1 MNHEARA
8 PEGRAGLVKVAQAR
22 GEGLGGF
29 SRGVLVLTAM
39 SRLHASSLAI
49 AIAMGACAALAF
61 ASGCSPG
68 RAEDPQSILRSYSHA
83 LEEGRAEDAYRM
95 LSEEARR
102 GISLEAFR
110 RMVKDNPDEVRE
122 IAKALARPTAT
133 PVVTA
138 TVTSSNGQELQLVLE
153 GGKWRVEATAI
164 DLYAQDT
171 PRHAIQGFV
180 RAVER
185 KRYDVVLK
193 FVPDSHKEG
202 LDPSKLKTAWEGHDK
217 EEIEQVVSSLK
228 QALPTASIEE
238 TGDRATMAYGAG
250 TMQLVRERGLWKIED
265 FD

>member
-1 MNHEARA
+1 MF
-8 PEGRAGLVKVAQAR
+8 VVSVA
-22 GEGLGGF
+22 L
-29 SRGVLVLTAM
+29 
-39 SRLHASSLAI
+39 
-49 AIAMGACAALAF
+49 ACAACAG
-61 ASGCSPG
+61 AK
-68 RAEDPQSILRSYSHA
+68 AEDPQSVLRAYSHA
-83 LEEGRAEDAYRM
+83 LEEGRADDAYRM

-110 RMVKDNPDEVRE
+110 RMVKDNPEEVRE
-122 IAKALARPTAT
+122 IARSLARPTAT

-138 TVTSSNGQELQLVLE
+138 SVTTSNGQELDLVLE
-153 GGKWRVEATAI
+153 NGRWKVEATAI

-193 FVPDSHKEG
+193 FVPDAHKEG
-202 LDPSKLKTAWEGHDK
+202 LDATKLKSAWEGHDK
-217 EEIEQVVSSLK
+217 EEIEQVVSQLK
-228 QALPTASIEE
+228 LALPTATIEE

>member
-1 MNHEARA
+1 M
-8 PEGRAGLVKVAQAR
+8 
-22 GEGLGGF
+22 
-29 SRGVLVLTAM
+29 LVLTAM
-39 SRLHASSLAI
+39 IRHVSSVAALAI
-49 AIAMGACAALAF
+49 AIAACTA
-61 ASGCSPG
+61 GCAG
-68 RAEDPQSILRSYSHA
+68 QRAEDPQSILRAYSHA
-83 LEEGRAEDAYRM
+83 LEEGRSEDAYRM
-95 LSEEARR
+95 LSDEARR

-110 RMVKDNPDEVRE
+110 RMVKDNPEEVRE
-122 IAKALARPTAT
+122 IAKALSRPTAT

-228 QALPTASIEE
+228 QALPSASIEE

>member
-1 MNHEARA
+1 MRA
-8 PEGRAGLVKVAQAR
+8 KAKLVIAC
-22 GEGLGGF
+22 
-29 SRGVLVLTAM
+29 
-39 SRLHASSLAI
+39 LA
-49 AIAMGACAALAF
+49 AALA
-61 ASGCSPG
+61 ACATP
-68 RAEDPQSILRSYSHA
+68 RAEDPHSVLRAYSRA

-110 RMVKDNPDEVRE
+110 RMVKDNPEEVRE
-122 IAKALARPTAT
+122 IARALSRPTAT

-138 TVTSSNGQELQLVLE
+138 TVTSANGQELELVLE
-153 GGKWRVEATAI
+153 NGKWKVEATAI

-171 PRHAIQGFV
+171 PRRAIQGFI

-193 FVPDSHKEG
+193 YVPDAHREG
-202 LDPSKLKTAWEGHDK
+202 LDAAKLKSAWEGHDK
-217 EEIEQVVSSLK
+217 DEIEQVVAGLK
-228 QALPTASIEE
+228 QALPSATIEE
-238 TGDRATMAYGAG
+238 TGDRATMAYSQG

>member
-1 MNHEARA
+1 MSRSF
-8 PEGRAGLVKVAQAR
+8 PLVKIAHAIVA
-22 GEGLGGF
+22 
-29 SRGVLVLTAM
+29 SVVLA
-39 SRLHASSLAI
+39 
-49 AIAMGACAALAF
+49 GCAA
-61 ASGCSPG
+61 P
-68 RAEDPQSILRSYSHA
+68 RAEDPQSILRAYSHA

-110 RMVKDNPDEVRE
+110 RMVKDNPEEVRE

-138 TVTSSNGQELQLVLE
+138 TVTSGNGQELQLVLE
-153 GGKWRVEATAI
+153 NGKWRVEATAI

>member
-1 MNHEARA
+1 MLRSSA
-8 PEGRAGLVKVAQAR
+8 PLAVGLACA
-22 GEGLGGF
+22 
-29 SRGVLVLTAM
+29 
-39 SRLHASSLAI
+39 LAL
-49 AIAMGACAALAF
+49 ACAACT
-61 ASGCSPG
+61 GT
-68 RAEDPQSILRSYSHA
+68 RTEDPSSILRTYSHA

-110 RMVKDNPDEVRE
+110 RMVKDNPEEVRE
-122 IAKALARPTAT
+122 IARSLSRPTSS

-138 TVTSSNGQELQLVLE
+138 TVTSSSGQELQLVLE
-153 GGKWRVEATAI
+153 NGKWKVEATAI

-171 PRHAIQGFV
+171 PRHAVQGFM

-193 FVPDSHKEG
+193 YVPDSHREG
-202 LDPSKLKTAWEGHDK
+202 LDASKLKAAWEGHDK
-217 EEIEQVVSSLK
+217 GEMEEVVSALK
-228 QALPTASIEE
+228 QALSTASIEE
-238 TGDRATMAYGAG
+238 TGDRATMAYGVR

>member
-1 MNHEARA
+1 M
-8 PEGRAGLVKVAQAR
+8 
-22 GEGLGGF
+22 
-29 SRGVLVLTAM
+29 LVLTAM
-39 SRLHASSLAI
+39 IRQAI
-49 AIAMGACAALAF
+49 ATIGVIGGLLATV
-61 ASGCSPG
+61 AVGGSAICSAGCSAP
-68 RAEDPQSILRSYSHA
+68 RAEDPQSILRSYSRA

-110 RMVKDNPDEVRE
+110 RMVKDNPEEVRE

-138 TVTSSNGQELQLVLE
+138 TVTSGSGQELQLVLE
-153 GGKWRVEATAI
+153 NGKWRVEATAI

-228 QALPTASIEE
+228 QAMPTASIEE

>member
-1 MNHEARA
+1 MLELRRVKAWRA
-8 PEGRAGLVKVAQAR
+8 ALFVVI
-22 GEGLGGF
+22 
-29 SRGVLVLTAM
+29 
-39 SRLHASSLAI
+39 ASSISSATTGC
-49 AIAMGACAALAF
+49 GA
-61 ASGCSPG
+61 PK
-68 RAEDPQSILRSYSHA
+68 AEDPQSILRSYSHA

-110 RMVKDNPDEVRE
+110 RMVKDNPEEVRE
-122 IAKALARPTAT
+122 IARSLSRPTAT

-138 TVTSSNGQELQLVLE
+138 TVTSGNGQELQLVLE
-153 GGKWRVEATAI
+153 NGRWKVEGTAI

-193 FVPDSHKEG
+193 YVPDAHKEG

-217 EEIEQVVSSLK
+217 EEIEQVVANLK
-228 QALPTASIEE
+228 QALPAATIEE
-238 TGDRATMAYGAG
+238 TGDRATMSYGPG
-250 TMQLVRERGLWKIED
+250 TMHLVRERGLWKIED

>member
-1 MNHEARA
+1 
-8 PEGRAGLVKVAQAR
+8 VAILAMLATL
-22 GEGLGGF
+22 LG
-29 SRGVLVLTAM
+29 
-39 SRLHASSLAI
+39 
-49 AIAMGACAALAF
+49 
-61 ASGCSPG
+61 ASGCG
-68 RAEDPQSILRSYSHA
+68 VTRAEDPHSVLRTYSRA
-83 LEEGRAEDAYRM
+83 LDEGRAEDAYRM

-138 TVTSSNGQELQLVLE
+138 TVTSSNGQELSLVLE
-153 GGKWRVEATAI
+153 NGRWKVEATAI

-193 FVPDSHKEG
+193 FVPDAHKEG
-202 LDPSKLKTAWEGHDK
+202 LDPGKLKTAWEGHDK

-228 QALPTASIEE
+228 QALPAASIEE

>member
-1 MNHEARA
+1 MT
-8 PEGRAGLVKVAQAR
+8 
-22 GEGLGGF
+22 
-29 SRGVLVLTAM
+29 VL
-39 SRLHASSLAI
+39 
-49 AIAMGACAALAF
+49 ALA
-61 ASGCSPG
+61 GCGAPK
-68 RAEDPQSILRSYSHA
+68 AEDPQSVLRTYSHA
-83 LEEGRAEDAYRM
+83 LEEGRADDAYRM

-138 TVTSSNGQELQLVLE
+138 SVTTSNGQELDLVLE
-153 GGKWRVEATAI
+153 NGRWKVEATAI

-193 FVPDSHKEG
+193 FVPDAHREG
-202 LDPSKLKTAWEGHDK
+202 LDPTKLKSAWEGHDK
-217 EEIEQVVSSLK
+217 EEIEQVVSQLK
-228 QALPTASIEE
+228 LALPTANIEE

>member
-1 MNHEARA
+1 VRLTKLA
-8 PEGRAGLVKVAQAR
+8 VVALLLSVSAC
-22 GEGLGGF
+22 GG
-29 SRGVLVLTAM
+29 A
-39 SRLHASSLAI
+39 
-49 AIAMGACAALAF
+49 
-61 ASGCSPG
+61 
-68 RAEDPQSILRSYSHA
+68 RAEDPHSVLRSYSRA

-110 RMVKDNPDEVRE
+110 RMVKDSPEDVRE
-122 IAKALARPTAT
+122 IAKALARPTST

-138 TVTSSNGQELQLVLE
+138 TVTTAAGQELQLVLE
-153 GGKWRVEATAI
+153 KGRWKVDASAI

-171 PRHAIQGFV
+171 PRHAVQGFV

-193 FVPDSHKEG
+193 YVPDAHREG
-202 LDPSKLKTAWEGHDK
+202 LDAEKLKSAWEGHDK
-217 EEIEQVVSSLK
+217 EEIDQVVAGLK
-228 QALPTASIEE
+228 QALPAATIEQ
-238 TGDRATMAYGAG
+238 TGDRATMAYSQG

>member
-1 MNHEARA
+1 M
-8 PEGRAGLVKVAQAR
+8 GRWRVS
-22 GEGLGGF
+22 F
-29 SRGVLVLTAM
+29 VLAFAL
-39 SRLHASSLAI
+39 
-49 AIAMGACAALAF
+49 ACAACG
-61 ASGCSPG
+61 AS
-68 RAEDPQSILRSYSHA
+68 RAEDPHSVLRAYSVA

-102 GISLEAFR
+102 GTSLEAFK
-110 RMVKDNPDEVRE
+110 RMVKDNPEEVRE

-138 TVTSSNGQELQLVLE
+138 TVTSANGQELDLVLE
-153 GGKWRVEATAI
+153 NGQWKVEATAI

-171 PRHAIQGFV
+171 PRHAVQGFL

-193 FVPDSHKEG
+193 YVPDSHKEG
-202 LDPSKLKTAWEGHDK
+202 LDPTKLRTAWEGHDK
-217 EEIEQVVSSLK
+217 EEIQRVVAELK
-228 QALPTASIEE
+228 RALPTATIEE
-238 TGDRATMAYGAG
+238 TGDRATLAYGAG

>member
-1 MNHEARA
+1 MHR
-8 PEGRAGLVKVAQAR
+8 
-22 GEGLGGF
+22 
-29 SRGVLVLTAM
+29 
-39 SRLHASSLAI
+39 SSLLLAI
-49 AIAMGACAALAF
+49 ALSVGTVTLT
-61 ASGCSPG
+61 GCPQ
-68 RAEDPQSILRSYSHA
+68 AKPAKDPQSILRSYSRA

-95 LSEEARR
+95 LSDEARR
-102 GISLEAFR
+102 GISLEAFK
-110 RMVKDNPDEVRE
+110 RMVKDNPEEVRE

-138 TVTSSNGQELQLVLE
+138 SVTTSNGQELDLVLE
-153 GGKWRVEATAI
+153 NGRWKVEATAI

>member
-1 MNHEARA
+1 MAA
-8 PEGRAGLVKVAQAR
+8 VAVA
-22 GEGLGGF
+22 
-29 SRGVLVLTAM
+29 
-39 SRLHASSLAI
+39 
-49 AIAMGACAALAF
+49 
-61 ASGCSPG
+61 ASGLIGCAG
-68 RAEDPQSILRSYSHA
+68 QQAQDPHSVLRSYSRA

-102 GISLEAFR
+102 GVSLEAFR

-122 IAKALARPTAT
+122 IARALMRPTAT

-138 TVTSSNGQELQLVLE
+138 RVTSATGQELDLVLE
-153 GGKWRVEATAI
+153 NGKWKVEAAAI

-180 RAVER
+180 RALER

-193 FVPDSHKEG
+193 YVPDGHRDG
-202 LDPSKLKTAWEGHDK
+202 LDATKLKAAWEGHDK
-217 EEIEQVVSSLK
+217 DEIAQVVAGLK
-228 QALPTASIEE
+228 QALPAATIEE
-238 TGDRATMAYGAG
+238 TGDRAAMAYSQG

>member
-1 MNHEARA
+1 MIR
-8 PEGRAGLVKVAQAR
+8 R
-22 GEGLGGF
+22 GLG
-29 SRGVLVLTAM
+29 L
-39 SRLHASSLAI
+39 LAF
-49 AIAMGACAALAF
+49 ALACAACGA
-61 ASGCSPG
+61 P
-68 RAEDPQSILRSYSHA
+68 RAEDPQSVLRSYSRA

-138 TVTSSNGQELQLVLE
+138 TVTSGNGQELQLVLE
-153 GGKWRVEATAI
+153 NGKWRVEATAI

-193 FVPDSHKEG
+193 FVPDTHKEG
-202 LDPSKLKTAWEGHDK
+202 LDPTKLKSAWEGHDK
-217 EEIEQVVSSLK
+217 DEIQQVVSSLK

>member
-1 MNHEARA
+1 MVRKA
-8 PEGRAGLVKVAQAR
+8 
-22 GEGLGGF
+22 
-29 SRGVLVLTAM
+29 
-39 SRLHASSLAI
+39 AI
-49 AIAMGACAALAF
+49 ALLLVASAACSAACAA
-61 ASGCSPG
+61 PK
-68 RAEDPQSILRSYSHA
+68 AEDPHSVLRAYARA
-83 LEEGRAEDAYRM
+83 LDEGRAEDAYRM

-110 RMVKDNPDEVRE
+110 RMVKDNPEEVRD
-122 IAKALARPTAT
+122 IARSLSRPTAT

-153 GGKWRVEATAI
+153 NGRWKVEATAI

-193 FVPDSHKEG
+193 YVPDAHKEG
-202 LDPSKLKTAWEGHDK
+202 LDANKLKTAWEGHDK
-217 EEIEQVVSSLK
+217 EEIEQVVSNLK
-228 QALPTASIEE
+228 QALPSATIEE
-238 TGDRATMAYGAG
+238 TGDRATMPYGPG

>member
-1 MNHEARA
+1 
-8 PEGRAGLVKVAQAR
+8 
-22 GEGLGGF
+22 
-29 SRGVLVLTAM
+29 M
-39 SRLHASSLAI
+39 SRRHGASI
-49 AIAMGACAALAF
+49 AVAVTVCAACAF
-61 ASGCSPG
+61 SSGCGTPK
-68 RAEDPQSILRSYSHA
+68 AEDPQSILRSYSQA
-83 LEEGRAEDAYRM
+83 LDQGRADDAYRM

-110 RMVKDNPDEVRE
+110 RMVKDNPEEVRE
-122 IAKALARPTAT
+122 IAKALARPTQT

-138 TVTSSNGQELQLVLE
+138 TVTSANGQELQLVLE
-153 GGKWRVEATAI
+153 NGKWKVEATAI

-202 LDPSKLKTAWEGHDK
+202 LDSSKLKTAWEGHDK